1 MEGIQ
6 AEVQVEPKTMQKMG
20 DIFPVDI
27 PIEMIAHT
35 DIDGKITP
43 LRLRYE
49 KEGGEKVIISFD
61 KDDTISRSEYN
72 YVGIKELQ
80 FICSTV
86 ADGIRTTLEIRYRV
100 ANEKWRIHRFL

>member
-1 MEGIQ
+1 MERNQ
-6 AEVQVEPKTMQKMG
+6 EDVQVEPKTIQKMG
-20 DIFPVDI
+20 DIIPVDI
-27 PIEMIAHT
+27 PIEMMAYS

-49 KEGGEKVIISFD
+49 KEGGEKIIISFG
-61 KDDTISRSEYN
+61 KDDTIARGEYN
-72 YVGIKELQ
+72 FVGIKEKQ

-100 ANEKWRIHRFL
+100 ADQKWRIHRFL